1 MRMRNVS
8 RVGALL
14 AVCLL
19 AQSASAATMSSTMTA
34 ESGPVRKLSRGL
46 ANTFA
51 GVLEIPLAISRV
63 GKDEGPV
70 AAFSWGLLQGV
81 GAAWIRTFI
90 GVMELATF
98 PVPLPK
104 QGYEPILEPE
114 FLFEP

>member
-1 MRMRNVS
+1 MRMRNAS
-8 RVGALL
+8 RLGALL

-19 AQSASAATMSSTMTA
+19 AQSAWAASSGSSITA
-34 ESGPVRKLSRGL
+34 KPGPIRKLSRGL

-51 GVLEIPLAISRV
+51 GGLEIPLAMSKV
-63 GKDEGPV
+63 GKDEGPM
-70 AAFSWGLLQGV
+70 AALSLGLLQGV

-90 GVMELATF
+90 GIMELATF